1 MKYKVIIT
9 GPVGSGKTTAINAL
23 TDEKALKTD
32 VPVSDMTT
40 SQRKQTTTVALDY
53 GVIKLTDE
61 DVAHVYG
68 TPGQE
73 RFDFMWEIISEGAN
87 GLVLLL
93 DNCRNYPFRDLIYFT
108 NQFHSLIEDVPFIIG
123 VTRSDIKDDPSIE
136 TYRQWLT
143 ELNINAA
150 VLMVDARNKEHIHQL
165 VRAMLYEE
173 SASADAVPKIANI
186 ETEDKFLNSESGE
199 TSDNNFIGANTEN
212 KTEAKTETPTETW
225 NTTVSHKINPSHEL
239 EKVQEA
245 KTTEPKKEALSYSS
259 KILLTEKSM
268 SAVAKINGVTGVS
281 LTNDMGELMDTTV
294 FDDDMNEFI
303 AFLSGITPSIQEA
316 AGLGEIHR
324 IMLRGA
330 NDDNLTV
337 FVEDERSLGVTSLQK
352 TSVPAL
358 SQQIEDMLQW
368 I

>member
-9 GPVGSGKTTAINAL
+9 GPVGAGKTTAINAL
-23 TDEKALKTD
+23 TDENALITD

-40 SQRKQTTTVALDY
+40 SKRKQTTTVALDY
-53 GVIKLTDE
+53 GVIKLDND

-108 NQFHSLIEDVPFIIG
+108 KQFRALIEDVPFIIG
-123 VTRSDIKDDPSIE
+123 VTRSDIKDDPNID
-136 TYRQWLT
+136 TYRKWLT
-143 ELNINAA
+143 ELNINAN
-150 VLMVDARNKEHIHQL
+150 VLMVDARNKDHIHQL
-165 VRAMLYEE
+165 VRTMIYEKPDKPRLDNKPE
-173 SASADAVPKIANI
+173 
-186 ETEDKFLNSESGE
+186 ETLN
-199 TSDNNFIGANTEN
+199 NTFVD
-212 KTEAKTETPTETW
+212 TKTETKTDVKVKTKKA
-225 NTTVSHKINPSHEL
+225 VISHKINTSHQL
-239 EKVQEA
+239 EEVHEA
-245 KTTEPKKEALSYSS
+245 ETIESKNSDDISYSS

-281 LTNDMGELMDTTV
+281 LTNDMGELMDSTV

-303 AFLSGITPSIQEA
+303 AFLSGITPSIEEA
-316 AGLGEIHR
+316 VGLGEIHR

-330 NDDNLTV
+330 DDDNLTV